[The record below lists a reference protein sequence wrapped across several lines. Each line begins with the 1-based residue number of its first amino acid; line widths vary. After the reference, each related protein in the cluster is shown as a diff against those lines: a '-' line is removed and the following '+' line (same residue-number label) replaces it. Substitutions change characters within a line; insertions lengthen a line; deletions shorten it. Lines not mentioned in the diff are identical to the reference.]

1 MKTVGEFLT
10 YALIAVFAQNLV
22 FTGAGPFGMVK
33 RCLLKPK
40 DIVGMSAYV
49 SVFSLLASLTVL
61 PFDYLA
67 PLWSS
72 PLMVRSALLIAAVVL
87 WYLIFAAIV
96 PHIGKLRGSAD
107 MLPSAAL
114 NGAVMVMPLLLD
126 LRAVSD
132 PVRVCGLAVGSGIG
146 FGAAVWLL
154 SCGMRRADNPDM
166 PESFRGTPI
175 LLIYVGLLSLAFS
188 AFGGI

>member
-22 FTGAGPFGMVK
+22 FSAASPFGTVRQCVRGQK
-33 RCLLKPK
+33 H
-40 DIVGMSAYV
+40 IVRLSIYV
-49 SVFSLLASLTVL
+49 SVFSLLTALTVL
-61 PFDYLA
+61 PFDYYA

-72 PLMVRSALLIAAVVL
+72 PVPVRTALLCVAAILWYMIFSALA
-87 WYLIFAAIV
+87 
-96 PHIGKLRGSAD
+96 PHIPSLSESAD

-114 NGAVMVMPLLLD
+114 NGAVMVMPLMMD
-126 LRAVSD
+126 IKAVTD
-132 PVRVCGLAVGSGIG
+132 PVRVCGLSFGCG
-146 FGAAVWLL
+146 FGFLLAVWLL

-166 PESFRGTPI
+166 PEAFRGTPVM
-175 LLIYVGLLSLAFS
+175 LIYVGLISLAFS